1 MFAWITLVVLVLSGI
16 ALLRIPRSLLR
27 RYRLSFAARHGVG
40 VQLGLT
46 VLATVTVSTMWATL
60 LRPGV
65 SPIMEQVDAAVVA
78 LLVIAFG
85 YDLYV
90 FSRSAVREK

>member
-1 MFAWITLVVLVLSGI
+1 MVAWITFVVLVLSGV
-16 ALLRIPRSLLR
+16 ALSRIPRALLR
-27 RYRLSFAARHGVG
+27 RYRVSFAARHGVG

-60 LRPGV
+60 LRPGI
-65 SPIMEQVDAAVVA
+65 SPIMEQVDAAVVILMLMA
-78 LLVIAFG
+78 LV

-90 FSRSAVREK
+90 FSRSTAHDK